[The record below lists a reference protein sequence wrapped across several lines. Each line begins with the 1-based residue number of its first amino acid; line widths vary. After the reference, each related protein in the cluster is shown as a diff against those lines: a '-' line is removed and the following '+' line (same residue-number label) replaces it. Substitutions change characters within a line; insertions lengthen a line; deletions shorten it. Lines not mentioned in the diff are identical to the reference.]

1 MFDTRLKFEEEEEGK
16 AISSN
21 KDESEP
27 ELQVHRNGTQITS
40 GGIQEISSSGPSD
53 DNDGYISDVSTA
65 VNSDCDASDDCSTSY
80 DSEGESEGE
89 SESDNDTD
97 DGIYGGSD
105 DTRALL
111 WRHISFFTAPN
122 QTPGL
127 PDVVFAKITIIHTKG
142 EDNRPVE

>member
-1 MFDTRLKFEEEEEGK
+1 MFDTRLKFEEEEEEGK

-40 GGIQEISSSGPSD
+40 GGIQEISSSRPSD

-80 DSEGESEGE
+80 DSEGESE
-89 SESDNDTD
+89 SDNDTD
-97 DGIYGGSD
+97 DGIYGGSFLHGSQSD
-105 DTRALL
+105 SGSTQRRFCQDHYYSYQR
-111 WRHISFFTAPN
+111 R
-122 QTPGL
+122 G
-127 PDVVFAKITIIHTKG
+127 
-142 EDNRPVE
+142 